1 MPTCKPSKVKEPIVD
16 KPHDKLVRRI
26 LSNVATARDM
36 LEVYLPEAVRDV
48 MDLAYLERQ
57 PDTFVDEQHRVFA
70 VDVLFKTRCK
80 HTHKDAY
87 IWFLIEQQRAPDVWL
102 PLRQFCYIG
111 IIWDHIRKA
120 SNTRAKST
128 KLPFIYPLII
138 SNASTPYKHSLTLR
152 DMIEP
157 EEAKSLFDDLFKTP
171 SSIIDLAAIPDE
183 ELRTKLQEHVRAQ
196 ALLLSLKHVFDKE
209 LQTYMETV
217 LVDCFKQLDEQG
229 YRDDVADMLYYLY
242 NEGNL
247 CDSNQFWVFLH
258 RQFSNDVEEKV
269 MTLGQQAVQKA
280 LQEGMQQGM
289 QQGKDQTSRETAIRM
304 LDKKFDIKLIS
315 EITKLSIKDIEGLTS
330 TKHN

>member
-26 LSNVATARDM
+26 LSNVATARDV
-36 LEVYLPEAVRDV
+36 LEVYLPEAVRDLV
-48 MDLAYLERQ
+48 DLDYLERQ

-111 IIWDHIRKA
+111 IIWDHIRKT
-120 SNTRAKST
+120 SNSRAKST

-138 SNASTPYKHSLTLR
+138 SNASTPYNYSLTLR

-171 SSIIDLAAIPDE
+171 SSMIDLAAIPDE
-183 ELRTKLQEHVRAQ
+183 ELRTKLQEHIRAQ

-209 LQTYMETV
+209 LQTCMETV

-258 RQFSNDVEEKV
+258 RQFSQDVEEKV

-280 LQEGMQQGM
+280 LQEGMQQGR

-304 LDKKFDIKLIS
+304 LGKKFDIKLIS
-315 EITKLSIKDIEGLTS
+315 EITRLSIKDIKGLAS